1 MSLNYDL
8 LPAEQKK
15 ALWKEFFQLNIKE
28 DRMIEFTV
36 DAEDYV
42 CSDKV
47 TKMRLNGRDIR
58 NG

>member
-15 ALWKEFFQLNIKE
+15 TLWREFFQLNIKE

-36 DAEDYV
+36 HTEDYV
-42 CSDKV
+42 CSDIV